1 MTQQAAKGKRK
12 RKAAW
17 VIPGVLAGLALLVF
31 LLVPAGLLWAK
42 GETCASL
49 GDVYAD
55 LGHVLTL
62 RENHRWDG
70 GGSLN
75 ALGTYLFSHRY
86 DCLLRD
92 WRQLEEE
99 LDAPP
104 DGMTLLSRTLY
115 LSGEGGIGDEDGA
128 YAGPGAG
135 LRIFYEDN
143 SRPEDWAFSILE
155 LRNRPIYQKTDGEAR
170 RVGDTFAL
178 TRRSNP
184 KMNWIREQKEETLA
198 QGALWG
204 QWDSSGRLTQE
215 GRRCLEEAQAGYGSS
230 GNDLCFTAYSG
241 EALIFPNDQRISLAD
256 MEGDGGEVGAKILL
270 DGEPVGSVWWRTSLE
285 PLTQETFLHPDRTGL
300 GWFPGVHTLLD
311 DSWQYSLNDGWECW
325 LYQLRNDPSTPDQ
338 PDQAEGTIYS
348 ALIGRPDETDV
359 FLVTIQ
365 CYKDSPQGPEPLDEG
380 DPGYLSLEQMQEIA
394 QELQCK

>member
-1 MTQQAAKGKRK
+1 MTQQAVKEKKK

-42 GETCASL
+42 GDTCASL

-55 LGHVLTL
+55 LGHVLSL

-115 LSGEGGIGDEDGA
+115 LSGEGGIGAEDGT

-184 KMNWIREQKEETLA
+184 KVNWIREQKEETLA

-204 QWDSSGRLTQE
+204 QWDSSGRL
-215 GRRCLEEAQAGYGSS
+215 
-230 GNDLCFTAYSG
+230 
-241 EALIFPNDQRISLAD
+241 SL
-256 MEGDGGEVGAKILL
+256 
-270 DGEPVGSVWWRTSLE
+270 
-285 PLTQETFLHPDRTGL
+285 
-300 GWFPGVHTLLD
+300 
-311 DSWQYSLNDGWECW
+311 
-325 LYQLRNDPSTPDQ
+325 
-338 PDQAEGTIYS
+338 
-348 ALIGRPDETDV
+348 
-359 FLVTIQ
+359 
-365 CYKDSPQGPEPLDEG
+365 
-380 DPGYLSLEQMQEIA
+380 
-394 QELQCK
+394 